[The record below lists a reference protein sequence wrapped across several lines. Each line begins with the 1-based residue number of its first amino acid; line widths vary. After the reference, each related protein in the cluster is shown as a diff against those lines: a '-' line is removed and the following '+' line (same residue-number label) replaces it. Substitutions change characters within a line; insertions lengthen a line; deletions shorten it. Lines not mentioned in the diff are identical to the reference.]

1 MNVLFLCSQNRLRSP
16 TAERIFGGREG
27 LDVRSA
33 GLDTDAVTTVSPEL
47 IAWADLV
54 FVMEKAHVNRLRRRF
69 KSASS
74 GKRVVCLHIPDEFEC
89 MDPELVRILEARVEP
104 WLGMRR

>member
-16 TAERIFGGREG
+16 TAEEIFRRRDG

-33 GLDTDAVTTVSPEL
+33 GLDADAVTAASAEL
-47 IAWADLV
+47 IAWADII

-69 KSASS
+69 KAASS
-74 GKRVVCLHIPDEFEC
+74 GKRVVCLHIPDEFER
-89 MDPELVRILEARVEP
+89 MDAELIRMLEARVAP
-104 WLGMRR
+104 WLTPR